1 DLDWI
6 VMKALEK
13 DRRRRYETANGLA
26 LDIQRHLHNEPVSA
40 RPPSRLYR
48 FQKLVRRNKVVF
60 ASAAAVAAVL
70 VAGLGTSTWLFLR
83 EREARQRAVA
93 AERQEKELRQKAETK
108 EKITQALILIREEK
122 FEEAENLTRE
132 IPVSQSTVEGATVF
146 RSLGEWHALQSRW
159 QEASFYFGM
168 LLQ

>member
-26 LDIQRHLHNEPVSA
+26 MDIQRYLLNEPA
-40 RPPSRLYR
+40 TPRPPTRRYR

-60 ASAAAVAAVL
+60 ASAAAVAAAL
-70 VAGLGTSTWLFLR
+70 VAGFGTSTWLFLK
-83 EREARQRAVA
+83 ERDARQRAVA

-122 FEEAENLTRE
+122 FEDAEA
-132 IPVSQSTVEGATVF
+132 
-146 RSLGEWHALQSRW
+146 
-159 QEASFYFGM
+159 
-168 LLQ
+168 LLK